1 MFFSI
6 DFNNELAIYDQIIRQ
21 VKFAVAGELL
31 KAGEMV
37 PSVRDLARE
46 LTLNPNTVARAY
58 RQLQTEG
65 ILVPLRGM
73 GLVVAEGIARHC
85 QTERR
90 ELIRSRLEQ
99 VLAEAKHSGLK
110 PEEIFAIVQD
120 EWKVLER
127 KPPFS
132 REHTHGNDTSS

>member
-6 DFNNELAIYDQIIRQ
+6 DFSNELAIYDQIIRQ
-21 VKFAVAGELL
+21 VKFAVAGALL
-31 KAGEMV
+31 KPGEMV

-73 GLVVAEGIARHC
+73 GLVVAEGIA
-85 QTERR
+85 ERCEKER
-90 ELIRSRLEQ
+90 CELIRSRVEQ

-110 PEEIFAIVQD
+110 ADEIFAMVQD
-120 EWKVLER
+120 EWQALHQ
-127 KPPFS
+127 KPSFTRRS
-132 REHTHGNDTSS
+132 